1 LTGLNCSTIS
11 TLPAT
16 SIANHFSV
24 RAAPLPVRDN
34 QLDACKPFAGHAFR
48 FLPKKQVQN
57 HSRTHEA
64 YTTSTRKQ
72 FRSMG
77 AIYCTPLSEGQKC
90 CRSSVFPS
98 HTYYQAEPPDAR
110 FSSKST
116 PGKSKGSTN
125 SKWFHQH
132 RPKLQARVRSRRFI
146 QHQLI
151 LPCQQVL
158 EALYHQRTNQR
169 KPRLIQTKSPMTMP
183 SQSSH
188 PMMTHQSRRPSRSS
202 TPRSGSRPQS
212 SRNP

>member
-1 LTGLNCSTIS
+1 LLTGLNCSTIS
-11 TLPAT
+11 IIAAT

-24 RAAPLPVRDN
+24 RSAPLPVRDN
-34 QLDACKPFAGHAFR
+34 QLDARKPFAGHAFR
-48 FLPKKQVQN
+48 FLPKKQIQN

-64 YTTSTRKQ
+64 DTTSTRKQ
-72 FRSMG
+72 FRGMA
-77 AIYCTPLSEGQKC
+77 AIYCTPLSDGQKC

-110 FSSKST
+110 FSSNST
-116 PGKSKGSTN
+116 LGKSKGSTN
-125 SKWFHQH
+125 LKWFHQH
-132 RPKLQARVRSRRFI
+132 RPKLQARVRTRRFI

-158 EALYHQRTNQR
+158 EALHHQLTNRR
-169 KPRLIQTKSPMTMP
+169 KPRLFQTKSPMALP
-183 SQSSH
+183 SQSST
-188 PMMTHQSRRPSRSS
+188 MTHQSRPPSKSS

>member
-1 LTGLNCSTIS
+1 MRASHLRDMHFASCRKSKYKTTRGLTRLTRH
-11 TLPAT
+11 P
-16 SIANHFSV
+16 H
-24 RAAPLPVRDN
+24 AAIPRHGCN
-34 QLDACKPFAGHAFR
+34 
-48 FLPKKQVQN
+48 
-57 HSRTHEA
+57 
-64 YTTSTRKQ
+64 
-72 FRSMG
+72 
-77 AIYCTPLSEGQKC
+77 YCTPLSEGQKC

-98 HTYYQAEPPDAR
+98 HTYYQAQSPDAC

-132 RPKLQARVRSRRFI
+132 RPKFQARVRSRRFI

-158 EALYHQRTNQR
+158 EALHHQRTNQR